1 MYVNKQRQIFYFSL
15 FYKIKLNLLIKKLNN
30 KYIAI
35 ITAENKEKYIVK
47 TILSC
52 LNQSNNNNLRIFVVY
67 SNLANE
73 NNLKKKFK
81 KNKKISFFKY
91 DLKKLPMHDQ
101 LHKIQQVVNLLKNE
115 WVLLLDGDDLFKKNK
130 IQTIENLKLNKD
142 RVYLNNHILFDK
154 KKNIKQKMKIYK
166 EWNLYKILF
175 NDWPQNINTS
185 SIIINANY
193 LKKFY
198 KQNNPYK
205 WKYLAIDSQLILFA
219 HYKKKLI
226 HIKEIL
232 TLKRSNINNIDK
244 TFSNYLTKV
253 FWLRRYEQHNL
264 TKQIS
269 NKKNYVDRFITYIFK
284 RILK

>member
-15 FYKIKLNLLIKKLNN
+15 FCKIKLNLLIKKLNN

-154 KKNIKQKMKIYK
+154 KKNIKQEIKIYK

-226 HIKEIL
+226 HIKKIL
-232 TLKRSNINNIDK
+232 TLKRVNINNIDK

-284 RILK
+284 KILK

>member
-1 MYVNKQRQIFYFSL
+1 M
-15 FYKIKLNLLIKKLNN
+15 NN

-154 KKNIKQKMKIYK
+154 KKNIKQEIKIYK

-185 SIIINANY
+185 SIIINANN

-198 KQNNPYK
+198 KQSNPYK

-226 HIKEIL
+226 HIKKIL
-232 TLKRSNINNIDK
+232 TLKRVNINNIDK

-284 RILK
+284 KILK

>member
-1 MYVNKQRQIFYFSL
+1 MYVNKQRHIFYFSL
-15 FYKIKLNLLIKKLNN
+15 LCKIKLNLLIKKLNN

-81 KNKKISFFKY
+81 KNKKISFLKY

-101 LHKIQQVVNLLKNE
+101 LYKIQQVVNLLKNE

-130 IQTIENLKLNKD
+130 IQTIENLKLNKE
-142 RVYLNNHILFDK
+142 RVYLNNHILIDK
-154 KKNIKQKMKIYK
+154 KKSIKQKMKIYK

-226 HIKEIL
+226 HIKKIL
-232 TLKRSNINNIDK
+232 TLKRVNINNIDK